1 MPVNIDELRRRILN
15 NESYARE
22 ELREAIQQMRGER
35 VAIAEKTT
43 AKRQASK
50 GMSDDELDDD
60 FMSLVEKVKEE
71 KK

>member
-15 NESYARE
+15 NESYTRE